1 MEMEIPQLVA
11 HRGYPR
17 RYPENTLESIAA
29 AIHAGA
35 CYVEFDVQ
43 VTADG
48 VPVLLHDESLMR
60 TTGTRGR
67 IVNTNLEK
75 LAELSANEPKRFG
88 TRHRNLTIPTLAAT
102 VDLLKQHPRVTPFVE
117 LKEESLEAHGREKVV
132 KNVLAI
138 LEPLKSRYVIISYD
152 ALSLR
157 TARAMGAR
165 RIGWVM
171 RAWNE
176 EAKSKAT
183 ELVPDYLICNYT
195 KLPKDESEP
204 LWFGPWKWMFYEV
217 TQARLGLSLYAL
229 FAGLGADTRFRVVPR
244 AECPRLDGL
253 EERNLRTVFCYPDAQ
268 TDDAAL
274 TRAVM
279 RSARE
284 LGAQLRM
291 PATFI
296 RAKCTEEGIEVHY
309 HDSEERTCEARVLV
323 NASGPWAHEVL
334 ARSTPELPRYRYNL
348 VQGTHILVP
357 GALTRGIYYV
367 EAPRDRRAVF
377 VMPWRGHT
385 LVGTTEMLY
394 HGDPAKVH
402 PLEDEI
408 DYLWE
413 TLVHYFPRYGEGARA
428 LLDSFAGLRVLPAR
442 SGAPSSHPR
451 ETVLYPD
458 RVRRPR
464 AHTNNNRKQTAYRA
478 TAAAI
483 MARIAPSLPDRK
495 PVADTRRLP
504 LHPA

>member
-1 MEMEIPQLVA
+1 LTERYDLVIVGGGIHGA
-11 HRGYPR
+11 GVAQAAAARGHRVLVLEQTALAAGTSSR
-17 RYPENTLESIAA
+17 SSKLIHGGLRYLESGQFALVRECLHERA
-29 AIHAGA
+29 
-35 CYVEFDVQ
+35 
-43 VTADG
+43 
-48 VPVLLHDESLMR
+48 LLL
-60 TTGTRGR
+60 
-67 IVNTNLEK
+67 K
-75 LAELSANEPKRFG
+75 LAPELVRM
-88 TRHRNLTIPTLAAT
+88 
-102 VDLLKQHPRVTPFVE
+102 QPFY
-117 LKEESLEAHGREKVV
+117 L
-132 KNVLAI
+132 
-138 LEPLKSRYVIISYD
+138 PLY
-152 ALSLR
+152 
-157 TARAMGAR
+157 GHAR
-165 RIGWVM
+165 RG
-171 RAWNE
+171 A
-176 EAKSKAT
+176 AK
-183 ELVPDYLICNYT
+183 V
-195 KLPKDESEP
+195 
-204 LWFGPWKWMFYEV
+204 
-217 TQARLGLSLYAL
+217 RLGLSLYAL

-244 AECPRLDGL
+244 AEWPRLDGL

-334 ARSTPELPRYRYNL
+334 ARITPELPRYRYNL

-464 AHTNNNRKQTAYRA
+464 VLTIYGGKLTAYRA